1 MEKNEIP
8 KINNNIKPISM
19 YDEMSSSYLSYAMSV
34 IVSRALPDIRDG
46 LKPVHRRIIYAMHK
60 GGFDWSKQ
68 FRKSARIV
76 GDVIGKYHPHGDQAV
91 YDALVRMVQEFSMS
105 LPLVDGQGN
114 FGSIDGDPPAAMRYT
129 ETKLAKVSQFLI
141 DDIEK
146 NTVSFKSNYDET
158 EQEPIVL
165 PAQYPN
171 LLVNGAGGIAVGM
184 ATSIP
189 PHNLG
194 EVVDGTLALI
204 KNKDIKI
211 NELMKHIPGP
221 DFPTGGLIIGK
232 DIIKQG
238 YKTGRGSFKIRG
250 EISVENLKNGKDRL
264 VVSSIPYQI
273 NKSNL
278 NERIAELV
286 RDKKIEGI
294 SDIRDES
301 NSEGIRVSI
310 DLRRNVEPETVK
322 RQLYKYTSI
331 ESSFGFNSLAI
342 VDQKPKTCNL
352 KDFLENFLKF
362 REDVVIK
369 RTKFDLK
376 KAEERVHI
384 LLGLS
389 VSVEN
394 IDKVIKIIRSSK
406 NPDEAKNSLLKTT
419 WKINKSSKLIKLVD
433 SKNYKGKYV
442 LSNDQVISILELR
455 LQKLTAIGIN
465 EIEVEIKKLAEEISK
480 YKKIINSKNELL
492 RVISSDLQMIKD
504 KFSVP
509 RRTKI
514 IDAILNYDIEETIQ
528 KESVIIT
535 ITLQGYIKR
544 GALSGVKQQKRGGK
558 GKTGIKTREEDSVVQ
573 TLSVDTH
580 TSLLFFS
587 TEGLAYKVKAW
598 KIPEGS
604 ASSKGKSLFNILP
617 LKNHQS
623 ISSIMPFPDEDVD
636 KKNMHI
642 IFATSKGKIRKN
654 NLEDFS
660 SINASGKIAMKLDSD
675 DKIIGVKICTDDQD
689 IMLNTKFGKCIRFE
703 SKKLRVFK
711 GRSSKG
717 IRGINLSEQDTIVS
731 LSIID
736 KDDIKKNKSK
746 TRDEKSEVKAKEKYI
761 LSITENGYGKR
772 TSHYDFR
779 VTNRGGKGII
789 GIVNSPRNGNVS
801 SSFPVFEGDQILI
814 STNKGRVIRTA
825 VTEIRIAGRNT
836 QGFSLAMILGVIFG
850 TYSSIYIANPILVAL
865 KVSQRTIVK
874 EEKD

>member
-1 MEKNEIP
+1 MEKNEIS
-8 KINNNIKPISM
+8 KVNNNIKPISM

-105 LPLVDGQGN
+105 VPLVDGQGN

-158 EQEPIVL
+158 EQEPTVL

-194 EVVDGTLALI
+194 EVVDATLALI

-211 NELMKHIPGP
+211 NELMKHVPGP
-221 DFPTGGLIIGK
+221 DFPTGGIIIGK

-264 VVSSIPYQI
+264 VISSIPYQI
-273 NKSNL
+273 NKANL

-342 VDQKPKTCNL
+342 VDQKPKTCTL

-369 RTKFDLK
+369 RTKFDLQ

-406 NPDEAKNSLLKTT
+406 NPEEAKNTLLKTS
-419 WKINKSSKLIKLVD
+419 WKISKASKLIKLVD
-433 SKNYKGKYV
+433 TKNYKGKYI
-442 LSNDQVISILELR
+442 LSINQVISILELR

-465 EIEVEIKKLAEEISK
+465 EIEVEIKKLAQEISN

-492 RVISSDLQMIKD
+492 KVISNDLQTIKD
-504 KFSVP
+504 KFSSP

-514 IDAILNYDIEETIQ
+514 IDAVLNYDIEETIQ

-623 ISSIMPFPDEDVD
+623 ISSIMPFPDEGID

-654 NLEDFS
+654 NLDDFT

-675 DKIIGVKICTDDQD
+675 DKIIGVKICTDNQD

-717 IRGINLSEQDTIVS
+717 IRGINLAEKDTIVS

-736 KDDIKKNKSK
+736 NDDIKKSK
-746 TRDEKSEVKAKEKYI
+746 GKTKDEKSEFKAKEKFI

-825 VTEIRIAGRNT
+825 VKEIRIAGRNT
-836 QGFSLAMILGVIFG
+836 QGVRIIKLTGDEKVVSAIKLDD
-850 TYSSIYIANPILVAL
+850 NLV
-865 KVSQRTIVK
+865 
-874 EEKD
+874 